1 MIVICHEMKCFIEY
15 VLYCSAGVGRTGT
28 LITIDRVLDQIEK
41 EKVVDI
47 AGVIQHL
54 RHQRMKMVQNAVCIL
69 WYQYIVIAPYYIILL
84 L

>member
-1 MIVICHEMKCFIEY
+1 M
-15 VLYCSAGVGRTGT
+15 YCSAGVGRTGT

-54 RHQRMKMVQNAVCIL
+54 RHQRMKMVQNVVCKMCVVCVECVCVF
-69 WYQYIVIAPYYIILL
+69 IVV
-84 L
+84 